1 MFVPPLTPSG
11 IGFATAKIQHFS
23 NIYKFF
29 GKLFVF
35 FRTTEQKI
43 VFISKENGRKST
55 FLKKKCKN
63 IWSCQK
69 KAVLLHPLL
78 RNKRV

>member
-1 MFVPPLTPSG
+1 MQ
-11 IGFATAKIQHFS
+11 II
-23 NIYKFF
+23 

-69 KAVLLHPLL
+69 KAVLLHPLFD
-78 RNKRV
+78 RENISREKRSTDRF